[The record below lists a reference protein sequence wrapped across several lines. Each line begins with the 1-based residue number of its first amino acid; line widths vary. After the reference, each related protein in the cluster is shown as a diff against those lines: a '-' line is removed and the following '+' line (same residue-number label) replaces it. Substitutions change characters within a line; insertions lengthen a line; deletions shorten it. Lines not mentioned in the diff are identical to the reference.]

1 MRTFKNR
8 LPVLLVP
15 LVLVLSPSA
24 ISAIVT
30 LLGLTFVPPARS
42 QEPSYPM
49 ESIPMESIVQAA
61 RNSRERIANSTK
73 HPKIIT
79 NADLEQRHP
88 APIDPSFDLRLPLSY
103 GDDVSS
109 PPEDLCDNPE
119 ASRLAMQL
127 RALEQ
132 DLDQLR
138 RELSYQ
144 PEVISN
150 RDLDLEY
157 FKPGGSGLY
166 LGAPP
171 MLEVEPPPPDRVAEV
186 QLEER
191 IASLQ
196 KALRI
201 ACEPPEAAR
210 VQRELDQAEQEL
222 DLLQRQFDLDQ
233 DSYYS
238 NADYAED
245 REGAAWLDYEQ
256 QQIDY
261 LQSKIERLQQ
271 NLAVLTTP

>member
-1 MRTFKNR
+1 MF
-8 LPVLLVP
+8 
-15 LVLVLSPSA
+15 VLSPST
-24 ISAIVT
+24 ISVIVT
-30 LLGLTFVPPARS
+30 FLALAFAAPARS

-49 ESIPMESIVQAA
+49 ESIVQAA
-61 RNSRERIANSTK
+61 RNARERRANSTQ
-73 HPKIIT
+73 HPKIIS

-88 APIDPSFDLRLPLSY
+88 APADPSLDLRFPETY
-103 GDDVSS
+103 GDDVSGS
-109 PPEDLCDNPE
+109 HRDGCDNPE
-119 ASRLAMQL
+119 AARLSMQL
-127 RALEQ
+127 QAAEQ

-138 RELSYQ
+138 LELSYQ

-166 LGAPP
+166 VGAPP
-171 MLEVEPPPPDRVAEV
+171 RLEVEPPPPARVAEA

-191 IASLQ
+191 IDSLQ

-210 VQRELDQAEQEL
+210 VQSELDQAEQEL
-222 DLLQRQFDLDQ
+222 DLLQREFDLDL
-233 DSYYS
+233 DTYYS

-245 REGAAWLDYEQ
+245 REGAAWLNYEQ

-261 LQSKIERLQQ
+261 LQSEIDRLQQ
-271 NLAVLTTP
+271 NLAVLNTP